1 MIKQFRTSRGSG
13 LNFIFSPWIIS
24 PVMKMTLE
32 PLIQSALSGD
42 KKAIARLITLVE
54 NDEEKAR
61 KIIRRIYPHTG
72 RAYVVGITGPPG
84 SGKSTLLDK
93 LIKLARN
100 EGHKVGVIAI
110 DPTSPFTG
118 GALLGDRLRMQ
129 RHSTDPGVFIR
140 SMATRGSLGG
150 LAKATNDAVKVLDAA
165 GYDLI
170 FVETVG
176 VGQIEVDIVKT
187 ADTVV
192 LVTVPGLGDEV
203 QAIKAGLM
211 EVADIFAINKADREG
226 TEMVYLELK
235 MALEFEREKWRQI
248 GWEPP
253 IVETTAFT
261 LKGVRPLWEAIKR
274 HRKHMEESGRLRERR
289 AFRAREEVKTIIA
302 STIASKVEERLAK
315 GEAKELI
322 EEVVERKLDPY
333 SASQI
338 VMEKL
343 KEDLWR

>member
-1 MIKQFRTSRGSG
+1 MAEELEG
-13 LNFIFSPWIIS
+13 LID
-24 PVMKMTLE
+24 L
-32 PLIQSALSGD
+32 ALKGD

-54 NDEEKAR
+54 NDEEKA
-61 KIIRRIYPHTG
+61 KEVVKRIYPLTG
-72 RAYVVGITGPPG
+72 KAYVVGITGPPG

-93 LIKLARN
+93 LIKLARDD
-100 EGHKVGVIAI
+100 GHKVGVIAV

-140 SMATRGSLGG
+140 SMATRGALGG
-150 LAKATNDAVKVLDAA
+150 LAKATNDAIKVLDAS

-226 TEMVYLELK
+226 VEMVYLELK
-235 MALEFEREKWRQI
+235 MALEFEKDKWKEL

-261 LKGVRPLWEAIKR
+261 LKGVKPLWEAIKG
-274 HRKHMEESGRLRERR
+274 HREYMESSGRLRERR

-302 STIASKVEERLAK
+302 SSIARKVEERLAE

>member
-1 MIKQFRTSRGSG
+1 
-13 LNFIFSPWIIS
+13 
-24 PVMKMTLE
+24 MTLE

>member
-1 MIKQFRTSRGSG
+1 MESLDS
-13 LNFIFSPWIIS
+13 L
-24 PVMKMTLE
+24 V
-32 PLIQSALSGD
+32 QSALSGD

-61 KIIRRIYPHTG
+61 EIIRRIYPHTG

-226 TEMVYLELK
+226 VEMVHLELK
-235 MALEFEREKWRQI
+235 MALEFEREKWKQI

-302 STIASKVEERLAK
+302 STVARKVEERLER
-315 GEAKELI
+315 GEAGELI
-322 EEVVERKLDPY
+322 NEVVERKLDPY
-333 SASQI
+333 SAAQI

>member
-1 MIKQFRTSRGSG
+1 M
-13 LNFIFSPWIIS
+13 P
-24 PVMKMTLE
+24 MTEELDD
-32 PLIQSALSGD
+32 LIELALKGD

-54 NDEEKAR
+54 NDEEKA
-61 KIIRRIYPHTG
+61 KEIVKRISPLTG
-72 RAYVVGITGPPG
+72 KAYVVGITGPPG

-93 LIKLARN
+93 LIKLARD
-100 EGHKVGVIAI
+100 EGHRVGVIAV

-129 RHSTDPGVFIR
+129 RHSTDEGVFIR
-140 SMATRGSLGG
+140 SMATRGALGG
-150 LAKATNDAVKVLDAA
+150 LAKATNDAIKVLDAA

-192 LVTVPGLGDEV
+192 LVTVPGLGDGV

-211 EVADIFAINKADREG
+211 EVADVFAINKADREG
-226 TEMVYLELK
+226 VEIVYLELK
-235 MALEFEREKWRQI
+235 MALEFEMDRWKEL

-261 LKGVRPLWEAIKR
+261 LNGVRPLWEAIKR
-274 HRKHMEESGRLRERR
+274 HREYMESSGRLRERR
-289 AFRAREEVKTIIA
+289 AFRAREEVKTIIT
-302 STIASKVEERLAK
+302 SSIARKVEERLAG

-322 EEVVERKLDPY
+322 DGVVEGKLDSY

>member
-1 MIKQFRTSRGSG
+1 
-13 LNFIFSPWIIS
+13 
-24 PVMKMTLE
+24 MKMESLDS
-32 PLIQSALSGD
+32 LVQSALSGD

-61 KIIRRIYPHTG
+61 EVIRRIYPHTG

-226 TEMVYLELK
+226 VEMVHLELK
-235 MALEFEREKWRQI
+235 MALEFEREKWKQI

-302 STIASKVEERLAK
+302 STVARKVEQRLER
-315 GEAKELI
+315 GEAGELI
-322 EEVVERKLDPY
+322 NEVVERKLDPY
-333 SASQI
+333 SAAQI

>member
-1 MIKQFRTSRGSG
+1 MPMAEELDG
-13 LNFIFSPWIIS
+13 LID
-24 PVMKMTLE
+24 L
-32 PLIQSALSGD
+32 ALKGD

-54 NDEEKAR
+54 NDEEKAKEVIQR
-61 KIIRRIYPHTG
+61 VYPLTG
-72 RAYVVGITGPPG
+72 KAYVVGVTGPPG

-93 LIKLARN
+93 LIKLARD
-100 EGHKVGVIAI
+100 EGHRVGVIAV

-140 SMATRGSLGG
+140 SMATRGALGG
-150 LAKATNDAVKVLDAA
+150 LAKATNDAIKVLDAS

-226 TEMVYLELK
+226 VEMVYLELK
-235 MALEFEREKWRQI
+235 MALEFERDKWKEL

-261 LKGVRPLWEAIKR
+261 LRGVRPLWEAIKR
-274 HRKHMEESGRLRERR
+274 HMEYMESSGRLRERR
-289 AFRAREEVKTIIA
+289 TFRAREEVKTIIA
-302 STIASKVEERLAK
+302 SSVAKRVEERLAE

-322 EEVVERKLDPY
+322 DEVVERKLDPY
-333 SASQI
+333 SASRI

>member
-1 MIKQFRTSRGSG
+1 
-13 LNFIFSPWIIS
+13 
-24 PVMKMTLE
+24 MTLE

-61 KIIRRIYPHTG
+61 EIIRRIYPHTG
-72 RAYVVGITGPPG
+72 KAYVVGITGPPG

-93 LIKLARN
+93 LIKLARD
-100 EGHKVGVIAI
+100 EGHRVGVIAI

-150 LAKATNDAVKVLDAA
+150 LAKATNDAVKVLDAS

-235 MALEFEREKWRQI
+235 MALEFERDKWRQI

>member
-1 MIKQFRTSRGSG
+1 MESVESLVQ
-13 LNFIFSPWIIS
+13 L
-24 PVMKMTLE
+24 
-32 PLIQSALSGD
+32 ALSGD

-54 NDEEKAR
+54 NDEEQAR
-61 KIIRRIYPHTG
+61 EVIRRIYPHTG
-72 RAYVVGITGPPG
+72 KAYVVGITGPPG

-93 LIKLARN
+93 LIKLARK
-100 EGHKVGVIAI
+100 EDHKVGVIAI

-150 LAKATNDAVKVLDAA
+150 LAKATNDAIKVLDAS

-226 TEMVYLELK
+226 VEMVYLELK
-235 MALEFEREKWRQI
+235 MALEFEREKWKQL

-261 LKGVRPLWEAIKR
+261 LKGVRPLWEAIKK
-274 HRKHMEESGRLRERR
+274 HRAYMESSGRLKERR

-302 STIASKVEERLAK
+302 SSIAKRVEEKLEK
-315 GEAKELI
+315 GESRELI
-322 EEVVERKLDPY
+322 EKVVERKLDPY

>member
-1 MIKQFRTSRGSG
+1 
-13 LNFIFSPWIIS
+13 
-24 PVMKMTLE
+24 MKMESLE
-32 PLIQSALSGD
+32 SLIQSALSGD

-54 NDEEKAR
+54 NDEDRAR
-61 KIIRRIYPHTG
+61 GIIRRIYPLTG
-72 RAYVVGITGPPG
+72 KAYVVGITGPPG

-100 EGHKVGVIAI
+100 EGHRVGVIAI

-150 LAKATNDAVKVLDAA
+150 LAKATNDAVKVLDAS

-211 EVADIFAINKADREG
+211 EVADIFAINNNRG
-226 TEMVYLELK
+226 
-235 MALEFEREKWRQI
+235 
-248 GWEPP
+248 
-253 IVETTAFT
+253 
-261 LKGVRPLWEAIKR
+261 
-274 HRKHMEESGRLRERR
+274 
-289 AFRAREEVKTIIA
+289 IA
-302 STIASKVEERLAK
+302 TVA
-315 GEAKELI
+315 
-322 EEVVERKLDPY
+322 
-333 SASQI
+333 
-338 VMEKL
+338 
-343 KEDLWR
+343 

>member
-1 MIKQFRTSRGSG
+1 MES
-13 LNFIFSPWIIS
+13 
-24 PVMKMTLE
+24 LE
-32 PLIQSALSGD
+32 SLIQSALSGE

-61 KIIRRIYPHTG
+61 EIIRRIYPHTG

-93 LIKLARN
+93 LIKLARD
-100 EGHKVGVIAI
+100 EGHLVGVVAI

-226 TEMVYLELK
+226 VEMVYLELK
-235 MALEFEREKWRQI
+235 MALEFEREKWKGL

-261 LKGVRPLWEAIKR
+261 LKGVRPLWEAIKK
-274 HRKHMEESGRLRERR
+274 HREHMEKSGRLKERR
-289 AFRAREEVKTIIA
+289 MFRAREEVKTIIA
-302 STIASKVEERLAK
+302 STIASKVEEKLER
-315 GEAKELI
+315 GEARGLI

>member
-1 MIKQFRTSRGSG
+1 MPMAEELEG
-13 LNFIFSPWIIS
+13 LID
-24 PVMKMTLE
+24 L
-32 PLIQSALSGD
+32 ALKGD

-54 NDEEKAR
+54 NDEEKA
-61 KIIRRIYPHTG
+61 KEVVKRIYPLTG
-72 RAYVVGITGPPG
+72 KAYVVGITGPPG

-93 LIKLARN
+93 LIKLARDD
-100 EGHKVGVIAI
+100 GHKVGVIAV

-140 SMATRGSLGG
+140 SMATRGALGG
-150 LAKATNDAVKVLDAA
+150 LAKATNDAIKVLDAS

-226 TEMVYLELK
+226 VEMVYLELK
-235 MALEFEREKWRQI
+235 MALEFEKDKWKEL

-261 LKGVRPLWEAIKR
+261 LKGVKPLWEAIKG
-274 HRKHMEESGRLRERR
+274 HREYMESSGRLRERR

-302 STIASKVEERLAK
+302 SSIARKVEERLAE

>member
-1 MIKQFRTSRGSG
+1 MES
-13 LNFIFSPWIIS
+13 LNSL
-24 PVMKMTLE
+24 V
-32 PLIQSALSGD
+32 QSALSGD
-42 KKAIARLITLVE
+42 KKAIARLITIVE

-61 KIIRRIYPHTG
+61 EVVKKIYPLTG
-72 RAYVVGITGPPG
+72 KAYVVGITGPPG

-93 LIKLARN
+93 LIKLARD
-100 EGHKVGVIAI
+100 EGHRVGVIAI

-129 RHSTDPGVFIR
+129 RHSTDPDVFIR

-211 EVADIFAINKADREG
+211 EGADIFAINKADREG
-226 TEMVYLELK
+226 VEMVYLELK
-235 MALEFEREKWRQI
+235 MAIEFEREKWKGL

-302 STIASKVEERLAK
+302 STIAGKVEEKLER
-315 GEAKELI
+315 GEARELI

-343 KEDLWR
+343 KEELWG

>member
-1 MIKQFRTSRGSG
+1 MES
-13 LNFIFSPWIIS
+13 LNSL
-24 PVMKMTLE
+24 V
-32 PLIQSALSGD
+32 QSALSGD
-42 KKAIARLITLVE
+42 KKAIARLITIVE

-61 KIIRRIYPHTG
+61 EVVKKIYPLTG
-72 RAYVVGITGPPG
+72 KAYVVGITGPPG

-93 LIKLARN
+93 LIKLARD
-100 EGHKVGVIAI
+100 EGHRVGVIAI

-129 RHSTDPGVFIR
+129 RHSTDPDVFIR

-226 TEMVYLELK
+226 VEMVYLELK
-235 MALEFEREKWRQI
+235 MAIEFEREKWKGL

-302 STIASKVEERLAK
+302 STIAGKVEEKLER
-315 GEAKELI
+315 GEARELI

-343 KEDLWR
+343 KEELWG

>member
-1 MIKQFRTSRGSG
+1 MNEELEG
-13 LNFIFSPWIIS
+13 LIE
-24 PVMKMTLE
+24 L
-32 PLIQSALSGD
+32 ALKGD

-54 NDEEKAR
+54 NDEDQAR
-61 KIIRRIYPHTG
+61 EIVRRIYPFTG
-72 RAYVVGITGPPG
+72 KAYVVGITGPPG

-93 LIKLARN
+93 LIKLARD
-100 EGHKVGVIAI
+100 EGYKVGVIAI

-150 LAKATNDAVKVLDAA
+150 LAKATNDAIKVLDAS

-176 VGQIEVDIVKT
+176 VGQIEVDIIKT

-226 TEMVYLELK
+226 VEMVYLELK
-235 MALEFEREKWRQI
+235 MALEFERDKWKQL

-253 IVETTAFT
+253 IVETMGFT
-261 LKGVRPLWEAIKR
+261 LKGVRPLWDAIK
-274 HRKHMEESGRLRERR
+274 KHKEYMESSGRLRERR

-302 STIASKVEERLAK
+302 SSIARKVEERLAE
-315 GEAKELI
+315 GEARELI

>member
-1 MIKQFRTSRGSG
+1 
-13 LNFIFSPWIIS
+13 
-24 PVMKMTLE
+24 MKMESLE
-32 PLIQSALSGD
+32 SLIQSALSGD
-42 KKAIARLITLVE
+42 KKAIAKLITLVE
-54 NDEEKAR
+54 NDEGKAR
-61 KIIRRIYPHTG
+61 EIIGWIYPHTG

-100 EGHKVGVIAI
+100 EGHRVGVIAI

-150 LAKATNDAVKVLDAA
+150 LAKATNDAVKVLDAS

-226 TEMVYLELK
+226 VEMVYLELK
-235 MALEFEREKWRQI
+235 MALEFEREKWKQL

-274 HRKHMEESGRLRERR
+274 HREYMESSGRLKERR
-289 AFRAREEVKTIIA
+289 TFRAREEVKTIIA
-302 STIASKVEERLAK
+302 SSIAKKVEERLAK
-315 GEAKELI
+315 GEAKGLI

-333 SASQI
+333 SAAQI

>member
-1 MIKQFRTSRGSG
+1 ME
-13 LNFIFSPWIIS
+13 
-24 PVMKMTLE
+24 MTLE
-32 PLIQSALSGD
+32 SLIQSALSGD

-61 KIIRRIYPHTG
+61 EIIRRIYPHTG
-72 RAYVVGITGPPG
+72 KAYVVGITGPPG

-93 LIKLARN
+93 LIKLARD

-150 LAKATNDAVKVLDAA
+150 LAKATNDAVKVLDAS

-226 TEMVYLELK
+226 VEMVYLELK
-235 MALEFEREKWRQI
+235 MALEFERDKWKKL

-261 LKGVRPLWEAIKR
+261 LKGVRPLWEAIKA

>member
-1 MIKQFRTSRGSG
+1 MESLDS
-13 LNFIFSPWIIS
+13 
-24 PVMKMTLE
+24 
-32 PLIQSALSGD
+32 LIQSALSGD

-61 KIIRRIYPHTG
+61 EIIRRIYPHTG
-72 RAYVVGITGPPG
+72 KAYVVGITGPPG

-226 TEMVYLELK
+226 VEMVYLELK
-235 MALEFEREKWRQI
+235 MAIEFESEKWKGL

-274 HRKHMEESGRLRERR
+274 HREYMESSGRLKERR

-302 STIASKVEERLAK
+302 STIASTVEKKLEG
-315 GEAKELI
+315 GEAGELI

-343 KEDLWR
+343 KEELWG

>member
-1 MIKQFRTSRGSG
+1 
-13 LNFIFSPWIIS
+13 
-24 PVMKMTLE
+24 MKMTLE

>member
-1 MIKQFRTSRGSG
+1 
-13 LNFIFSPWIIS
+13 
-24 PVMKMTLE
+24 MKMTLE
-32 PLIQSALSGD
+32 SLIQSALSGD

-61 KIIRRIYPHTG
+61 EIIQRIYPHTG
-72 RAYVVGITGPPG
+72 KAYVVGITGPPG

-176 VGQIEVDIVKT
+176 VGQVEVDIVKT

-226 TEMVYLELK
+226 TEMTYLELK
-235 MALEFEREKWRQI
+235 MALDFEDEKWAKI
-248 GWEPP
+248 GWKPM

-261 LKGVRPLWEAIKR
+261 LKGVKPLWEAIKR

-302 STIASKVEERLAK
+302 STVAKKVEERLAK
-315 GEAKELI
+315 SEAKELI

>member
-1 MIKQFRTSRGSG
+1 MVMGS
-13 LNFIFSPWIIS
+13 
-24 PVMKMTLE
+24 LE
-32 PLIQSALSGD
+32 PLIEKALSGD
-42 KKAIARLITLVE
+42 KRAIARLITLVE

-61 KIIRRIYPHTG
+61 EIIRRIYPHTG
-72 RAYVVGITGPPG
+72 KAYVVGITGPPG

-100 EGHKVGVIAI
+100 EGHRVGVIAI

-150 LAKATNDAVKVLDAA
+150 LAKATNDAIKILDAS

-176 VGQIEVDIVKT
+176 VGQVEVDIVKT

-226 TEMVYLELK
+226 VEMVYLELK
-235 MALEFEREKWRQI
+235 MALEFEREKWKQL

-274 HRKHMEESGRLRERR
+274 HREYMESSGRLKERR
-289 AFRAREEVKTIIA
+289 TFRAREEVKTIIA
-302 STIASKVEERLAK
+302 STIAKKIEEMLAR
-315 GEAKELI
+315 GEEGELI
-322 EEVVERKLDPY
+322 GEVVERKLDPY
-333 SASQI
+333 SAAQL
-338 VMEKL
+338 VMETL
-343 KEDLWR
+343 KENLWG

>member
-1 MIKQFRTSRGSG
+1 MAEELDG
-13 LNFIFSPWIIS
+13 LIDLAR
-24 PVMKMTLE
+24 K
-32 PLIQSALSGD
+32 GD

-54 NDEEKAR
+54 NDEEKAGEIV
-61 KIIRRIYPHTG
+61 KKVYPLTG
-72 RAYVVGITGPPG
+72 KAYIVGITGPPG

-93 LIKLARN
+93 LIKLARE
-100 EGHKVGVIAI
+100 EGHRVGVIAV

-129 RHSTDPGVFIR
+129 RHSTDPEVFIR
-140 SMATRGSLGG
+140 SMATRGALGG
-150 LAKATNDAVKVLDAA
+150 LAKATNDAIKVLDAS

-211 EVADIFAINKADREG
+211 EVADVFAVNKADREG
-226 TEMVYLELK
+226 VEMVYLELK
-235 MALEFEREKWRQI
+235 MALEFERDKWREL

-261 LKGVRPLWEAIKR
+261 LRGVKPLWEAIKR
-274 HRKHMEESGRLRERR
+274 HREHMESSGRLRERR

-302 STIASKVEERLAK
+302 SSVAKRVEERLAG
-315 GEAKELI
+315 GEAGELI
-322 EEVVERKLDPY
+322 DDVVERKVDPY
-333 SASQI
+333 SAAQI

>member
-1 MIKQFRTSRGSG
+1 
-13 LNFIFSPWIIS
+13 
-24 PVMKMTLE
+24 MKMTLE
-32 PLIQSALSGD
+32 SLISSALAGD
-42 KKAIARLITLVE
+42 KKAVARLITLVE

-61 KIIRRIYPHTG
+61 EIIRRIYPYTG

-93 LIKLARN
+93 LIKLARD

-211 EVADIFAINKADREG
+211 EVADVFAINKADREG

-235 MALEFEREKWRQI
+235 MALEFERDKWRQI

-315 GEAKELI
+315 GEAEELI

>member
-1 MIKQFRTSRGSG
+1 
-13 LNFIFSPWIIS
+13 
-24 PVMKMTLE
+24 MTEELDD
-32 PLIQSALSGD
+32 LIELALKGD

-54 NDEEKAR
+54 NDEEKA
-61 KIIRRIYPHTG
+61 KEIVKRISPLTG
-72 RAYVVGITGPPG
+72 KAYVVGITGPPG

-93 LIKLARN
+93 LIKLARD
-100 EGHKVGVIAI
+100 EGHRVGVIAV

-129 RHSTDPGVFIR
+129 RHSTDEGVFIR
-140 SMATRGSLGG
+140 SMATRGALGG
-150 LAKATNDAVKVLDAA
+150 LAKATNDAIKVLDAA

-192 LVTVPGLGDEV
+192 LVTVPGLGDGV

-211 EVADIFAINKADREG
+211 EVADVFAINKADREG
-226 TEMVYLELK
+226 VEIVYLELK
-235 MALEFEREKWRQI
+235 MALEFEMDRWKEL

-261 LKGVRPLWEAIKR
+261 LNGVRPLWEAIKR
-274 HRKHMEESGRLRERR
+274 HREYMESSGRLRERR
-289 AFRAREEVKTIIA
+289 AFRAREEVKTIIT
-302 STIASKVEERLAK
+302 SSIARKVEERLAG

-322 EEVVERKLDPY
+322 DGVVEGKLDSY

>member
-1 MIKQFRTSRGSG
+1 ME
-13 LNFIFSPWIIS
+13 
-24 PVMKMTLE
+24 MTLE
-32 PLIQSALSGD
+32 SLIQLALSGD

-61 KIIRRIYPHTG
+61 EIIRRIYPHTG
-72 RAYVVGITGPPG
+72 KAYVVGITGPPG

-93 LIKLARN
+93 LIKLARD

-150 LAKATNDAVKVLDAA
+150 LAKATNDAVKVLDAS

-235 MALEFEREKWRQI
+235 MALEFERDKWRQI

-302 STIASKVEERLAK
+302 STIARKVEERLAK
-315 GEAKELI
+315 GEAKDLI

>member
-1 MIKQFRTSRGSG
+1 MES
-13 LNFIFSPWIIS
+13 LNSL
-24 PVMKMTLE
+24 V
-32 PLIQSALSGD
+32 QSALSGD
-42 KKAIARLITLVE
+42 KKAIARLITIVE

-61 KIIRRIYPHTG
+61 EVVKKIYPLTG
-72 RAYVVGITGPPG
+72 KAYVVGITGPPG

-93 LIKLARN
+93 LIKLARD
-100 EGHKVGVIAI
+100 EGHRVGVIAI

-129 RHSTDPGVFIR
+129 RHSTDPDVFIR

-226 TEMVYLELK
+226 VEMVYLELK
-235 MALEFEREKWRQI
+235 MAIEFEREKWKGL

-261 LKGVRPLWEAIKR
+261 LKGVRPLWEAIKK

-302 STIASKVEERLAK
+302 STIAGKVEEKLER
-315 GEAKELI
+315 GEARELI

-343 KEDLWR
+343 KEELWG

>member
-1 MIKQFRTSRGSG
+1 MTEG
-13 LNFIFSPWIIS
+13 LNG
-24 PVMKMTLE
+24 
-32 PLIQSALSGD
+32 LIELALKGD

-61 KIIRRIYPHTG
+61 EIVKKIYSYTG
-72 RAYVVGITGPPG
+72 KAYVVGITGPPG

-93 LIKLARN
+93 LIKLARDD
-100 EGHKVGVIAI
+100 GHKVGVIAV

-129 RHSTDPGVFIR
+129 RHSTDRGVFIR
-140 SMATRGSLGG
+140 SMATRGALGG
-150 LAKATNDAVKVLDAA
+150 LAKATNDAIKVLDAA

-211 EVADIFAINKADREG
+211 EVADIFTINKADREG
-226 TEMVYLELK
+226 VEMVYLELK
-235 MALEFEREKWRQI
+235 MALEFEKDKWKEL

-261 LKGVRPLWEAIKR
+261 LRGVRPLWEAIKK
-274 HRKHMEESGRLRERR
+274 HREYMESSGRLRERR

-302 STIASKVEERLAK
+302 SSIARKVEERLAE

-322 EEVVERKLDPY
+322 DEVVERKLDPY

>member
-1 MIKQFRTSRGSG
+1 MNEELEG
-13 LNFIFSPWIIS
+13 LIE
-24 PVMKMTLE
+24 L
-32 PLIQSALSGD
+32 ALKGD

-54 NDEEKAR
+54 NDEDQAR
-61 KIIRRIYPHTG
+61 EIVRRIYPFTG
-72 RAYVVGITGPPG
+72 KAYVVGITGPPG

-93 LIKLARN
+93 LIKLARD
-100 EGHKVGVIAI
+100 EGYKVGVIAI

-150 LAKATNDAVKVLDAA
+150 LAKATNDAIKVLDAS

-176 VGQIEVDIVKT
+176 VGQIEVDIIKT

-226 TEMVYLELK
+226 VEMVYLELK
-235 MALEFEREKWRQI
+235 MALEFERDKWKQL

-253 IVETTAFT
+253 IVETMGFT
-261 LKGVRPLWEAIKR
+261 LKGVRPLWDAIK
-274 HRKHMEESGRLRERR
+274 KHKEYMESSGRLRERR

-302 STIASKVEERLAK
+302 SSIARKVEERLAE

>member
-1 MIKQFRTSRGSG
+1 MGMES
-13 LNFIFSPWIIS
+13 
-24 PVMKMTLE
+24 LE
-32 PLIQSALSGD
+32 PLIEKALSRD
-42 KKAIARLITLVE
+42 KRAIARLITLVE

-61 KIIRRIYPHTG
+61 EIIRRIYPHTG
-72 RAYVVGITGPPG
+72 KAYVVGITGPPG

-100 EGHKVGVIAI
+100 EGHRVGVIAI

-150 LAKATNDAVKVLDAA
+150 LAKATNDAIKILDAS

-176 VGQIEVDIVKT
+176 VGQVEVDIVKT

-226 TEMVYLELK
+226 VEMVYLELK
-235 MALEFEREKWRQI
+235 MALEFERDKWKQL

-274 HRKHMEESGRLRERR
+274 HREYMESSGRLKERR

-302 STIASKVEERLAK
+302 STIAKKIEEMLAR
-315 GEAKELI
+315 GEAGELI
-322 EEVVERKLDPY
+322 DEVVERKLDPY
-333 SASQI
+333 SAAQL
-338 VMEKL
+338 VMETL
-343 KEDLWR
+343 KENLWG

>member
-1 MIKQFRTSRGSG
+1 
-13 LNFIFSPWIIS
+13 
-24 PVMKMTLE
+24 MTLE
-32 PLIQSALSGD
+32 SLIQSALSGD

-61 KIIRRIYPHTG
+61 EIIRRIYPHTG
-72 RAYVVGITGPPG
+72 KAYVVGITGPPG

-93 LIKLARN
+93 LIKLARD

-150 LAKATNDAVKVLDAA
+150 LAKATNDAVKVLDAS

-235 MALEFEREKWRQI
+235 MALEFERDKWRQI

-302 STIASKVEERLAK
+302 STIARKVEERLAK
-315 GEAKELI
+315 GEAKDLI

-338 VMEKL
+338 VMETL